1 MEGTGERLV
10 AAFPQM
16 RERRGADRASGAP
29 ARRPRASV
37 SGAPTETLGPTR
49 KQQSAAIARSLIRA
63 VIAHQADAVMAD
75 HHDPAI
81 GNLDSIAGLRA

>member
-1 MEGTGERLV
+1 
-10 AAFPQM
+10 
-16 RERRGADRASGAP
+16 
-29 ARRPRASV
+29 V
-37 SGAPTETLGPTR
+37 SGLPTEAIASTR